1 MNIHIIIVELFQDFE
16 IYLKFERN
24 DEGQLRNQTL
34 LAGNELR

>member
-1 MNIHIIIVELFQDFE
+1 MNIHIIVELFQDFE
-16 IYLKFERN
+16 IYLKFESN